1 MTVPLRTHQD
11 EQLNLNLTPMVDV
24 VFQLIIFFVVATKFN
39 SFEQTIRLEVPKVS
53 QHGAATPT
61 AGKQVVNVY
70 QDGRIALES
79 QLVTMEELVDQLRR
93 ARSHDQDLGILI
105 RGDAGVAYQ
114 RVAEV
119 LAACRRAGIARLG
132 ISVRTAHAPSPESTV
147 H

>member
-53 QHGAATPT
+53 NHGAVTPT
-61 AGKQVVNVY
+61 TGKHVVSVY
-70 QDGRIALES
+70 QDGRIALER
-79 QLVTMEELVDQLRR
+79 QLITVEELMNRLAH
-93 ARSHDQDLGILI
+93 ARSLDKDLGVLI

-114 RVAEV
+114 RIAEV
-119 LAACRRAGIARLG
+119 LAACRKAGIARLG
-132 ISVRTAHAPSPESTV
+132 ISVRTAHAPTPATSV
-147 H
+147 R